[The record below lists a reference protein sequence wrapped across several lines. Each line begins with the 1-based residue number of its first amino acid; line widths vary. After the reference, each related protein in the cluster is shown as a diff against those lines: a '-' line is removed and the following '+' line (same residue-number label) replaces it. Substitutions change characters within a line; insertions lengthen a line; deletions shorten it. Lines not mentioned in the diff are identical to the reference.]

1 MSRTYHIFTAC
12 IVEFSQLLASQY
24 TDEHSMCLTSESM
37 LYFIRSILNDIISFF
52 FNCSVFIRKN
62 VFPDKGI
69 KNDRKNEGSSRKKLR
84 ICTVL

>member
-1 MSRTYHIFTAC
+1 M
-12 IVEFSQLLASQY
+12 
-24 TDEHSMCLTSESM
+24 
-37 LYFIRSILNDIISFF
+37 ILFLFSFF

-84 ICTVL
+84 ICTVLLKFLMSYY